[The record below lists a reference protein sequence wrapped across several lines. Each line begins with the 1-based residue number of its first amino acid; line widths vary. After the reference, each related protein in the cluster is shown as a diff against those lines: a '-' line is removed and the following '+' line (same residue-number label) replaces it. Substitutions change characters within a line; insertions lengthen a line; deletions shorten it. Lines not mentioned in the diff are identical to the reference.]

1 MSETVTV
8 TTLNDDST
16 FDAYVARPADTPR
29 AAILVIQEIFGV
41 NAGIR
46 RKCDKLAEDGY
57 LAIAPDLFWRL
68 EPGVE
73 LDPDVEPEF
82 QRALDL
88 MGKFDQDQGIRD
100 IEATIHYIRAKEG
113 VAKVGCVGY
122 CLGGRL
128 AYMTAART
136 DVDASVGYYGVGID
150 GLLGEKHAIANPL
163 LLHIPTE
170 DGFVDKD
177 TQKAMHE
184 GLDDHPKVTL
194 YDYEGLDHGFA
205 TEFGKRRADEAAQ
218 IADGRTSEF
227 FAQHLGG

>member
-150 GLLGEKHAIANPL
+150 GLLDEKHAIANPL

-218 IADGRTSEF
+218 LADSRTSEF